1 MHWKME
7 GGYGELKIKVDTGT
21 QDRSGVVGVLD
32 IWNCPEADDLQTE
45 EEEVQAYTG
54 GLRRLRERGR

>member
-1 MHWKME
+1 M
-7 GGYGELKIKVDTGT
+7 
-21 QDRSGVVGVLD
+21 LD